1 VLKFFVLTYAL
12 SWTLWSLVALVPVGT
27 PARTAL
33 FLPGTFAPA
42 VVALWLAPNREELID
57 RLFKWNV
64 PARFYLFALSYIAGA
79 KLLAAIV
86 YRLVSGVWP
95 ALEPGSWLL
104 FAGAILV
111 STPFQAGEEIGWRGF
126 ALPRL
131 TQRFGLGAASAL
143 LGVIWAAWHLP
154 LFFIQATTTTG
165 GSFPFYLIT
174 VVAISV
180 AMGWLYDRTHGS
192 LLLVMLLHSTAN
204 NTPHFVP
211 PATPGNVF
219 AVNATTVQWLTV
231 MFLWIGAL
239 ATLTGSPSKR

>member
-126 ALPRL
+126 ALPAQSL
-131 TQRFGLGAASAL
+131 
-143 LGVIWAAWHLP
+143 
-154 LFFIQATTTTG
+154 
-165 GSFPFYLIT
+165 
-174 VVAISV
+174 
-180 AMGWLYDRTHGS
+180 DRPVEICRVPKRDRRGDQGKPTRA
-192 LLLVMLLHSTAN
+192 MLLRFRRTIA
-204 NTPHFVP
+204 
-211 PATPGNVF
+211 
-219 AVNATTVQWLTV
+219 
-231 MFLWIGAL
+231 
-239 ATLTGSPSKR
+239 